1 MYRKKKKIFEEILKE
16 YLKNNIK
23 EYLIVIILFI
33 IGILSGVFFLNNYV
47 ENNENDIIDYI
58 ETYINDIKQNDGISI
73 DMIAEIKDDVL
84 LTVIMWFAGTTI
96 IGIPIVLGI
105 IVWRGFCIGYT
116 ISGITYTLG
125 IQKGLNF
132 ALSTMLLQNIIFIPV
147 ILTLGVSGIKLYK
160 TIMRDKRKENI
171 KVQMI
176 KHTMCSIFM
185 LILLIFSGIIKTQI
199 SAVLLKKIVKYL

>member
-47 ENNENDIIDYI
+47 ENNENDIIDYL
-58 ETYINDIKQNDGISI
+58 ETYINDIKQNDVISI

>member
-47 ENNENDIIDYI
+47 ENNENDIIDYL
-58 ETYINDIKQNDGISI
+58 ETYINDIKQNDVISI

-160 TIMRDKRKENI
+160 TIMRDKRKKNI

>member
-23 EYLIVIILFI
+23 EYLIVIILFV

-147 ILTLGVSGIKLYK
+147 ILTLGVSGRKLYK